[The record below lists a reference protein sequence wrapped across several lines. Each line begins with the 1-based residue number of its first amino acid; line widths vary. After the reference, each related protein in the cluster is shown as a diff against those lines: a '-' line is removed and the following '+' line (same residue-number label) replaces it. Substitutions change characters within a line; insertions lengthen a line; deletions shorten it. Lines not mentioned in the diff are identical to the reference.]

1 MWVIVPIIV
10 MLVTRIAGAQVTHL
24 GSIDEPPLP
33 PLPAAGG
40 TLVDP
45 TFGTTILRVTDA
57 TTYPGKSCGTAYSY
71 WPTFNRTSTRLLAL
85 CGSNG
90 VLFDFAPA
98 TLALSNQRPLFA
110 APPPGGYAVAEDTIW
125 SGIDPNVLFTHGA
138 TRLWAYDVTTGVFT
152 LVKDLTALQP
162 GLLLHQ
168 MSRSVDDDVFAFT
181 TKNATNGDV
190 TGYVVY
196 RRSTDS
202 YPVHVATTQLDEV
215 QLDKAG
221 RYLLVKTGLSSNPGT
236 VIRNRVV
243 DVVTGAIEDLTD
255 GTPDFAVGHS
265 DNGVGIVVGYDHW
278 NNQLTGR
285 QLATPHTLFTVQP
298 FGDNWQGLHLSLL
311 ADDDRWATVSY
322 FRIRPPGG
330 SPEWAPFHQEIFQ
343 VATDGSGGVRR
354 LAHHR
359 SVYSSYFDTPRGN
372 ISPDA
377 RFIAFTSNWGGS
389 SRQDLF
395 VLVAPATGMCGDGIL
410 DMGEVCDDGNTVDGD
425 GCDSNCT
432 PTACGNRVVSAGE
445 ECDDG
450 NLTGGDCCSPTC
462 AFEPA
467 AASCDDAN
475 LCTGDDRC
483 DGAGSCAGAAE
494 PAAACHTAALGGL
507 ALRGGNSPSVSWKWS
522 RGTTTLAELGDP
534 VAGGTSYALC
544 VYDEVAAG
552 SSVLRLRARLPA
564 GGTCAG
570 KLCWKLKSSTVS
582 YKNSSSS
589 PDGLTTARMKA
600 GAGSASLNVK
610 GRGQY
615 LEVSGLPFVQQ
626 SRVTVQLRSSEG
638 VCWATELPAPA
649 DRGSAT
655 QFKDRLR

>member
-1 MWVIVPIIV
+1 MWVIAIAIV
-10 MLVTRIAGAQVTHL
+10 LVTRVAAAQVTHL
-24 GSIDEPPLP
+24 GVLPEPALP

-57 TTYPGKSCGTAYSY
+57 TTYDGKSCGTAYSY
-71 WPTFNRTSTRLLAL
+71 WPTFNRTSTRLWAL
-85 CGSNG
+85 CGTNG

-98 TLALSNQRPLFA
+98 TLALSNRRPLFA
-110 APPPGGYAVAEDTIW
+110 SPPPGGYAVAEDTIW
-125 SGIDPNVLFTHGA
+125 SGIDPDVLFTHDA

-181 TKNATNGDV
+181 TKKATNGAV

-215 QLDKAG
+215 QIDKSG
-221 RYLLVKTGLSSNPGT
+221 RYLLVKTGLSANPGT
-236 VIRNRVV
+236 VIRNRVI
-243 DVVTGAIEDLTD
+243 DVVTGAVEELTD

-265 DNGVGIVVGYDHW
+265 DSGVGTVVGYDRW

-311 ADDDRWATVSY
+311 ADDERWATVSH
-322 FRIRPPGG
+322 FRVRPPGG
-330 SPEWAPFHQEIFQ
+330 SPEWAPFHQEIYQ
-343 VATDGSGGVRR
+343 VATDGSGRVRR

-359 SVYSSYFDTPRGN
+359 SVYSSYWDAPRGN
-372 ISPDA
+372 VSRDS

-395 VLVAPATGMCGDGIL
+395 VLIAPVTGMCGDGTL
-410 DMGEVCDDGNTVDGD
+410 DTGEACDDGDTVDGD

-432 PTACGNRVVSAGE
+432 PTACGNRIVSAGE

-462 AFEPA
+462 SFEPA
-467 AASCDDAN
+467 GASCDDAD
-475 LCTGDDRC
+475 LCTGSDRC
-483 DGAGSCAGAAE
+483 DEAGSCAGAAE
-494 PAAACHTAALGGL
+494 PAAACRTTPFGGL
-507 ALRGGNSPSVSWKWS
+507 ALRGGNSPNVSWKWS
-522 RGTTTLAELGDP
+522 RGTTTLAELGNP
-534 VAGGTSYALC
+534 TSGGTSYALC

-570 KLCWKLKSSTVS
+570 KPCWTLKSSALS
-582 YKNSSSS
+582 YKNRGSS
-589 PDGLTTARMKA
+589 PDGLTTARLKT
-600 GAGSASLNVK
+600 GADSASLSVK

-615 LEVSGLPFVQQ
+615 LAVSGLPFAQR
-626 SRVTVQLRSSEG
+626 SRVTVQLRNSEG
-638 VCWATELPAPA
+638 ACWTTELPAPA
-649 DRGSAT
+649 DRSSAT